1 MGVRKVLLSP
11 LFKRSRRRRRRKR
24 GWTNHIAKL
33 CHSVTLFL
41 RKYEKMSKI
50 DTLDTLDDATNT
62 ILTINLDTL
71 FEKI

>member
-1 MGVRKVLLSP
+1 M
-11 LFKRSRRRRRRKR
+11 
-24 GWTNHIAKL
+24 
-33 CHSVTLFL
+33 

-71 FEKI
+71 FEKIWKYKKKREKWYEGGHEDDGGFWNGDKNGGVR